1 MKDNRN
7 YNVLYLLNSTLQ
19 LSGATKSFLLMLKG
33 VMEHGVNPIV
43 VVPDTKGVTTTLR
56 KMGVRIVVIPFRMNT
71 YPPVDCTKDWLLFIP
86 RLIGRL
92 SINTLA
98 ISKLRKVFANES
110 LDIIHSNVS
119 VIDIG
124 IRLSKLLRIPHIY
137 HIREY
142 GDRDFGY
149 HHFPCRKRYLS
160 DLRKDSNWSIFI
172 TKALKTYYEM
182 DNNPTSY
189 VIYNPIYSSSYALVN
204 NIKKPYFLYAGRLD
218 KGKGVFDLIK
228 AYIIYVTEVSD
239 PLQLY
244 IAGST
249 DGDGNSIMV
258 DMVREA
264 NIGHLVT
271 FLGYRDD
278 VALLMQEAIAIVV
291 PSYYEALGRCLTEAM
306 FNGCLTIGRD
316 TGGIREQYNNG
327 KELLGREIGIRF
339 STVEELALCMKKV
352 SNMSKCQVSQM
363 TYDAQQVVT
372 NLYSI
377 ENNVKEVIQLY
388 DRIKYGNESVLQ

>member
-1 MKDNRN
+1 MKDNKN
-7 YNVLYLLNSTLQ
+7 YKVLYLLNSTLQ

-33 VMEHGVNPIV
+33 VMEYGVNPIV
-43 VVPDTKGVTTTLR
+43 VVPDTNGVTTTLQQ
-56 KMGVRIVVIPFRMNT
+56 MGIRLVVVPFRMNA
-71 YPPVDCTKDWLLFIP
+71 YPPVKCIKDWLLFIP

-92 SINTLA
+92 SLNTLA
-98 ISKLRKVFANES
+98 VRKLRMIFKGEN

-124 IRLSKLLRIPHIY
+124 IRLSRQLRVPHIY
-137 HIREY
+137 HNREY
-142 GDRDFGY
+142 GDRDFGFRY
-149 HHFPCRKRYLS
+149 FPCRKRYLRN
-160 DLRKDSNWSIFI
+160 LRKNSNWSIFI
-172 TKALKTYYEM
+172 TKALKTYYGM
-182 DNNPTSY
+182 DNNPNSY
-189 VIYNPIYSSSYALVN
+189 VIYNPIYSSSYSLVN

-218 KGKGVFDLIK
+218 RGKGVFDLIN

-244 IAGST
+244 IAGNT
-249 DGDGNSIMV
+249 DGDGNDIMV

-264 NIGHLVT
+264 NIGQLVT

-291 PSYYEALGRCLTEAM
+291 PSYYEAFGRCLTEAM
-306 FNGCLTIGRD
+306 FNDCLTIGRD
-316 TGGIREQYNNG
+316 TGGTQEQYDNG

-339 STVEELALCMKKV
+339 STIEELALCMKKV

-363 TYDAQQVVT
+363 TNDAQKVVKK
-372 NLYSI
+372 LYSI
-377 ENNVKEVIQLY
+377 ENNVKQVIKLY
-388 DRIKYGNESVLQ
+388 DRIKYEIEPISQ